1 MIFLEFLTLIFGV
14 SLLFN
19 RVNVFQIVL
28 HFIGCLS
35 TIWQILNHDQYKNM
49 WSLMAFF
56 GVIPFVMEMSVL
68 VLAFT
73 RYHVIDQVEQ
83 IQRNM
88 EADARTR
95 YQDRL

>member
-1 MIFLEFLTLIFGV
+1 
-14 SLLFN
+14 
-19 RVNVFQIVL
+19 
-28 HFIGCLS
+28 
-35 TIWQILNHDQYKNM
+35 
-49 WSLMAFF
+49 
-56 GVIPFVMEMSVL
+56 MEMSVL

-95 YQDRL
+95 YQDRLQKEQDRFKPAPAKEARPSIKEAPIAKNEPVKK